1 MLSIKNTCSLSS
13 PFLARLRHAA
23 SSSSPIEVRTACCSA
38 SIRNTFS
45 SSLTSSDSEARLR
58 SPDLT
63 CGGGER
69 AEWDIV
75 DANLRSPSG
84 SPQLHNLNPTGKNI
98 RALIAADFPA
108 SKEIQL
114 WLLQDQFQCFFTIY
128 CKICWRKE
136 RRPYASREPFSF
148 LHKQSCLTLLLWPVL
163 SIISGSLPAHTQSI
177 NPKHRNQL
185 ISAAKGHCHRS
196 CPWDNKPPMLYL

>member
-1 MLSIKNTCSLSS
+1 MGLKWNVNVAVCLVSVLKKLSAYQPCGSTIFLCSLSASQRLKAALNTQTTRYYVGLSIISSIKNTCSLSS

-75 DANLRSPSG
+75 DAN
-84 SPQLHNLNPTGKNI
+84 
-98 RALIAADFPA
+98 
-108 SKEIQL
+108 
-114 WLLQDQFQCFFTIY
+114 
-128 CKICWRKE
+128 
-136 RRPYASREPFSF
+136 
-148 LHKQSCLTLLLWPVL
+148 
-163 SIISGSLPAHTQSI
+163 
-177 NPKHRNQL
+177 
-185 ISAAKGHCHRS
+185 
-196 CPWDNKPPMLYL
+196 